1 MAGTCITQTESDI
14 GANMR
19 QFDYISI
26 ASAATDP
33 QTAERLARI
42 NRVKDLAAFRA
53 GYTKRELDQLRLR
66 TLAEDGR
73 TSCALSGIIVPA
85 QRIRGL
91 VAGDFAPART
101 DEHEVV
107 GVLRTLNTIE
117 YQYRSTHVSPGVIM
131 LLHKRML
138 FDVDRDVA
146 GRWRTADDD
155 AAWAAE
161 HPVVSPDDLP
171 FEIPPASEV
180 EMLLHNLCTALR
192 RAQRGPH
199 PTDPIVQAAAFLC
212 DFENIHPFAVGS
224 GRMARIML
232 QLLLLKGDCLIGL
245 YQSIDQAIHRSRAD
259 FRAALRESSV
269 GWARGEND
277 YAPIVNYLVCVI
289 DSCYELHGDYERESA
304 DATFKAQAAQV
315 NASNAAG
322 AQHTAG
328 TRTAQAAGSAA
339 GARRAGADA
348 APVVARASHP
358 THEQSRAAAHAGYVP
373 VAQRAAAA
381 EGKPAHDQTA
391 AERIEALARERIAA
405 MRDAKERA
413 RREEEKRQAEE
424 KRVAEAA
431 AAAAAAA
438 RAASPVLSGA
448 FAPMEEAPVVPA
460 ARKGKNRAGRSQG
473 SSAAGNASASATTAG
488 SSSAGASDNPR
499 IARSHAAAAPAQAHN
514 ARIRRSEGTAAS
526 SAPASS
532 AKRASAAGTD
542 TARTKSSAASR
553 ASGASAARSGARPS
567 NEQIIRDYFARTKGE
582 VSKQE
587 ILDANPVMS
596 KKTLERILK
605 TLREDGTVEMIGAA
619 RSSRYRA
626 LR

>member
-1 MAGTCITQTESDI
+1 MASTCITQSESDI

-66 TLAEDGR
+66 TLADDGR

-85 QRIRGL
+85 PRIRGL

-161 HPVVSPDDLP
+161 HPVTSPDDLP

-192 RAQRGPH
+192 QAHRGLH

-245 YQSIDQAIHRSRAD
+245 YQSIDLAIHRSRAD
-259 FRAALRESSV
+259 FRTALRESSI

-277 YAPIVNYLVCVI
+277 YAPIVSYLVGVI

-304 DATFKAQAAQV
+304 DATFKTQAAQA
-315 NASNAAG
+315 NASNAAS

-328 TRTAQAAGSAA
+328 DRTAQAAGSAA

-405 MRDAKERA
+405 MRAAKERA
-413 RREEEKRQAEE
+413 KREEEKRQAEE

-448 FAPMEEAPVVPA
+448 FAPMEEAPV
-460 ARKGKNRAGRSQG
+460 
-473 SSAAGNASASATTAG
+473 SSAARARKKGSAASEASASASARTTRKEA
-488 SSSAGASDNPR
+488 APNPR
-499 IARSHAAAAPAQAHN
+499 IARSHTATAPAVAPN
-514 ARIRRSEGTAAS
+514 ARIRPSAGSAAGGAAGSAGTAKGATGAARAGNAGAS
-526 SAPASS
+526 HSTGGSAAG
-532 AKRASAAGTD
+532 RASAH
-542 TARTKSSAASR
+542 
-553 ASGASAARSGARPS
+553 PS
-567 NEQIIRDYFARTKGE
+567 NEQIIRDYFAHTKGE

-605 TLREDGTVEMIGAA
+605 TLREDGTVEMVGAA

>member
-1 MAGTCITQTESDI
+1 
-14 GANMR
+14 MR
-19 QFDYISI
+19 QFDYTSI

-42 NRVKDLAAFRA
+42 NRVKDLQAFRS

-85 QRIRGL
+85 PRIRGL

-107 GVLRTLNTIE
+107 GVLRTLNTVE

-138 FDVDRDVA
+138 FDVDRAVA

-155 AAWAAE
+155 AAWAAD
-161 HPVVSPDDLP
+161 HPVTSPDDLA
-171 FEIPPASEV
+171 FEVPAADEV

-192 RAQRGPH
+192 QAQRGPR
-199 PTDPIVQAAAFLC
+199 PTDPIVQAAAFFC
-212 DFENIHPFAVGS
+212 DFENIHPFAMGT

-232 QLLLLKGDCLIGL
+232 QLLLLKGGCLIGL
-245 YQSIDQAIHRSRAD
+245 YQSIFQAIHRSRAD
-259 FRAALRESSV
+259 FRTALRASSV

-277 YAPIVNYLVCVI
+277 YAPIVSYLVGVI
-289 DSCYELHGDYERESA
+289 DSCYELHGDYELKSA
-304 DATFKAQAAQV
+304 DDAFKAQAAQ
-315 NASNAAG
+315 ANAADASG
-322 AQHTAG
+322 DGRAAA
-328 TRTAQAAGSAA
+328 RSAQAAGAVSGPTGSAA
-339 GARRAGADA
+339 EA

-358 THEQSRAAAHAGYVP
+358 THEQSRAAARAGYVP

-381 EGKPAHDQTA
+381 ESKPAHDQTA

-405 MRDAKERA
+405 MRQAKERA

-448 FAPMEEAPVVPA
+448 FAPMEKAPVA
-460 ARKGKNRAGRSQG
+460 STARRGKNRAGRAQG
-473 SSAAGNASASATTAG
+473 SSAAGNASASARTAS
-488 SSSAGASDNPR
+488 SSSAGASGNPR
-499 IARSHAAAAPAQAHN
+499 ITRSHAAAAPAEAHN
-514 ARIRRSEGTAAS
+514 ARIRRSEGAPAS
-526 SAPASS
+526 GAPASS
-532 AKRASAAGTD
+532 TKRASGVP
-542 TARTKSSAASR
+542 
-553 ASGASAARSGARPS
+553 AARSGAHPS
-567 NEQIIRDYFARTKGE
+567 NEQIIRDYFAHTKDE

-587 ILDANPVMS
+587 ILEANPVMS

-605 TLREDGTVEMIGAA
+605 TLREDGTVEMVGAA

-626 LR
+626 RR

>member
-85 QRIRGL
+85 PRIRGL

-155 AAWAAE
+155 AAWAAD
-161 HPVVSPDDLP
+161 HPVASPDDLP

-192 RAQRGPH
+192 QAQRGPH

-232 QLLLLKGDCLIGL
+232 QLLLLKGGCLIGL

-259 FRAALRESSV
+259 FRTALRESSI

-277 YAPIVNYLVCVI
+277 YAPIVNYLVGVI

-304 DATFKAQAAQV
+304 DATFKAQAGQA

-322 AQHTAG
+322 AQRTAG
-328 TRTAQAAGSAA
+328 ARTAQAAGSAA

-405 MRDAKERA
+405 MRAAKERA

-448 FAPMEEAPVVPA
+448 FAPMEEAPV
-460 ARKGKNRAGRSQG
+460 
-473 SSAAGNASASATTAG
+473 SSAARARKKGSAASEASASASARTTRKEA
-488 SSSAGASDNPR
+488 APNPR
-499 IARSHAAAAPAQAHN
+499 IARSHTATAPAAAPN
-514 ARIRRSEGTAAS
+514 ARIRPSAGSAAGGAAGSAGTAKGATGAARAGNAGAS
-526 SAPASS
+526 RSTGGSAAG
-532 AKRASAAGTD
+532 RASAH
-542 TARTKSSAASR
+542 
-553 ASGASAARSGARPS
+553 PS
-567 NEQIIRDYFARTKGE
+567 NEQIIRDYFAHTKGE

-587 ILDANPVMS
+587 ILEANPVMS

-605 TLREDGTVEMIGAA
+605 TLREDGTVEMVGAA